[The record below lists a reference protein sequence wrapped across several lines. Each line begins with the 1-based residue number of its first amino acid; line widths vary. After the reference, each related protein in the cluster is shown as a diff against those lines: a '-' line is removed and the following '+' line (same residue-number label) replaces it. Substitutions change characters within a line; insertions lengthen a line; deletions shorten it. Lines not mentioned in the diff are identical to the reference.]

1 MDMELDKEEAEAE
14 YEKAKMYIQYLSN
27 VFAQQTDGKNHK
39 FEQGRNEFLKKI
51 TPNTTS
57 KSEPKKEY
65 SWDFD
70 PQELLE

>member
-1 MDMELDKEEAEAE
+1 MELDKEEAEAE

-27 VFAQQTDGKNHK
+27 VFAQQTDGKNPK
-39 FEQGRNEFLKKI
+39 FEQNRKDFLKKI
-51 TPNTTS
+51 TPNATT
-57 KSEPKKEY
+57 KNEPKKEY